1 MKHNFDNRIIS
12 AALLAVSIVILGFC
26 VKGGIDN
33 FANKDRK
40 VSVKGLSEREVDADK
55 VTWPILSKELGNNL
69 PELYD
74 RIEVTQNKIKKFLLN
89 NGVKENEITVNAPVV
104 IDLNADQYNTNQRT
118 FRYNITSIITVT
130 SRNVK
135 LVRGIISR
143 QGELLKEGIAIV
155 DGGYNN
161 PVQYDFVSFNSMKP
175 KMMEEAIANARKT
188 AEQFAKNSDS
198 KLNKIVSADQG
209 QFSID
214 DRDSNTPY
222 VKKVRVVTTVTYSL
236 KD

>member
-1 MKHNFDNRIIS
+1 MI
-12 AALLAVSIVILGFC
+12 AVGIVILGLC
-26 VKGGIDN
+26 IKWGIDD

-40 VSVKGLSEREVDADK
+40 VSVKGLAEKEVDADK

-74 RIEVTQNKIKKFLLN
+74 RIAVTQGKIKRFLVR
-89 NGVKENEITVNAPVV
+89 NGVKESEINVNAPVV
-104 IDLNADQYNTNQRT
+104 IDLNADQYSSNQKGY
-118 FRYNITSIITVT
+118 RYNITSIITVT
-130 SRNVK
+130 SRDVK
-135 LVRGIISR
+135 MVRSIISR
-143 QGELLKEGIAIV
+143 QGELLKEGVAIV
-155 DGGYNN
+155 DGGYEN
-161 PVQYDFVSFNSMKP
+161 PVKYEYVSFNSMKP
-175 KMMEEAIANARKT
+175 KMMEEAIANAQKT
-188 AEQFAKNSDS
+188 AEQFAKNSQS

-222 VKKVRVVTTVTYSL
+222 VKKVRVVTTITYSL